1 MRSGMHQRKNLN
13 EVSLQN
19 QAALAKKYLR
29 YYFSA
34 GNRHDVH
41 SPFVFSLMEE
51 VLNKKRFQPAYA
63 PMENLRKQLLRSDE
77 VLQVTDLGAGSL
89 MGATNTRKVR
99 DITKHAAKPPK
110 FGQLFYRLVQYLQA
124 GTVLE
129 LGTSMGLSTA
139 YMASAGAQVY
149 TIEGCPNIA
158 AKATA
163 NIASLGLQEKVHQF
177 IGNFDTVLPEVLAKM
192 PVPDIVYID
201 GNHREEPTV
210 RYYLECLQ
218 KVKPSTL
225 LVFDDVH
232 WTEGMERAWEA
243 IKANPATTLSID
255 LFFIGLI
262 FLRDEFKVKQ
272 DFMIKF

>member
-1 MRSGMHQRKNLN
+1 MIRFGFDERKVPI
-13 EVSLQN
+13 VSLQH

-29 YYFSA
+29 YYFTA

-41 SPFVFSLMEE
+41 SPFVYALVDE
-51 VLNKKRFQPAYA
+51 VLNDKAFKPAYA
-63 PMENLRKQLLRSDE
+63 PVEALRKQLLQSGE
-77 VLQVTDLGAGSL
+77 VIEVTDLGAGSL
-89 MGATNTRKVR
+89 MGATNTRRIK
-99 DITKHAAKPPK
+99 DIVKHAAKPPK
-110 FGQLFYRLVQYLQA
+110 FGQLFYRLVQYFQA

-139 YMASAGAQVY
+139 YMASAGATVH

-158 AKATA
+158 AKAGENFA
-163 NIASLGLQEKVHQF
+163 ALGLQNIRQYV
-177 IGNFDTVLPEVLAKM
+177 GNFDTVLPSVLSEIPA
-192 PVPDIVYID
+192 PDIVYID

-225 LVFDDVH
+225 LIFDDVH

-243 IKANPATTLSID
+243 VKGHPATTLSID
-255 LFFIGLI
+255 LFFIGLV
-262 FLRDEFKVKQ
+262 FLREEFKVKQ
-272 DFMIKF
+272 EFVLGF